1 MTEEQKQM
9 VLDNIG
15 LVFLSIKQLN
25 LKVTDDYIQIGS
37 IGLIKG
43 VKNFDESKGYKLS
56 SYLTR
61 CIKNEIIAE
70 YNSSLCMKRQSD
82 LNAISI
88 YDEATEGIM
97 IIDTLYSPVNVEHE
111 VLFKMEMEKVCE
123 SMKVLK
129 PKYKEILEYRYGLN
143 GKPQLESDE
152 ISVMYG
158 VTRQCIDEKLRRIYK
173 KIRDEMNEK
182 NNKKNKNKNTK

>member
-9 VLDNIG
+9 VIDNIG

-97 IIDTLYSPVNVEHE
+97 IIDTLYSPANVEHE
-111 VLFKMEMEKVCE
+111 VLLKMEIERVCE

-129 PKYKEILEYRYGLN
+129 PKYKKILEYRYGLN
-143 GKPQLESDE
+143 GRPQLESDE

-182 NNKKNKNKNTK
+182 NNRKNKNKNTK